1 MAGKE
6 GLFLSLHVG
15 VILCYSYFVSKEN
28 KGRENIMSAAIV
40 GLVIGLA
47 SFAAL
52 VGLGFLVVKLITPK
66 DS

>member
-1 MAGKE
+1 LESRKK
-6 GLFLSLHVG
+6 GLLFGLTG
-15 VILCYSYFVSKEN
+15 VILILFARKT
-28 KGRENIMSAAIV
+28 KGRGNIMSAAIV